1 MTDATVVYL
10 VLGAVVLLFI
20 WNKFPVE
27 IVAVGASLTL
37 VAAGVISVDQGFA
50 GFGDTTVI
58 FIAALFVVS
67 EGIDATGVT
76 TWAGQWMVS
85 KAGDSRTR
93 LMVLMMVMVALLTA
107 VISVNGAVA
116 ALLPMVVVV
125 AIRSAIPSSRL
136 LMPLA
141 FGAHAG
147 SLLALT
153 GTPIHILVSD
163 AAVEAGE
170 AGFNYFEFALVGIPV
185 VIGAV
190 GIVLLF
196 GRRLLADRE
205 PETIP
210 PDLSGH
216 ARTLIRQYAPGEWLA
231 RLELDPESP
240 LVGETAASLIGG
252 SETDLRIVE
261 VQGKIGAVDLDAP
274 MPAGAVVTV
283 RGPSQQINDFAAGHG
298 LLRRPCALSGESPL
312 LNRDVGVVEVVIP
325 PRSEIIGE
333 HVFPGMVTAS
343 GDFVILAVQRQGE
356 DLGLDPARLAVGD
369 TMLLQGTW
377 DALDN
382 GLDTTADVL
391 VVDQPA
397 DVRRQAVPMGP
408 GSRRALAILL
418 VMVILLAGGIVS
430 PSVAAVLAAGAL
442 ILSGVITIKQAYRAI
457 SWTTVVLVAGMIP
470 VSIAV
475 EQSGAAEDI
484 AQILVD
490 VVGDAGPYA
499 LLFGLFVITATFGQL
514 ISNTATALIMIPI
527 AVTAAVDLGVSVR
540 PVMMSLSIAAAAA
553 FLTPVATPA
562 NLMVM
567 EPAGYRFADYWKL
580 GLPMLLLFMAASVL
594 LVPVFW
600 PF

>member
-1 MTDATVVYL
+1 MTDATIVYL
-10 VLGAVVLLFI
+10 VLAGVVALFV
-20 WNKFPVE
+20 WNRIPVE

-37 VAAGVISVDQGFA
+37 LATGVISVQQSFA

-58 FIAALFVVS
+58 FIAALFIVS
-67 EGIDATGVT
+67 EGIDSTGVT
-76 TWAGQWMVS
+76 TAAGQWMVA
-85 KAGDSRTR
+85 KAGSSQSR
-93 LMVLMMVMVALLTA
+93 LLVLMMVMVAVLTA

-125 AIRSAIPSSRL
+125 ALRSAIPSSRL
-136 LMPLA
+136 LIPLA

-163 AAVEAGE
+163 AAIEAGE
-170 AGFNYFEFALVGIPV
+170 AGFEYFDFSLIGIPV
-185 VIGAV
+185 VIAAI

-196 GRRLLADRE
+196 GRKLLPDRE
-205 PETIP
+205 PERIP

-216 ARTLIRQYAPGEWLA
+216 ARTLIRQYSPGEWLA

-240 LVGETAASLIGG
+240 LVGTPAVSLLGD
-252 SETDLRIVE
+252 SYPDLVVVD
-261 VQGKIGAVDLDAP
+261 VQGKIGTVELESA
-274 MPAGAVVTV
+274 MPGGAVLTV
-283 RGPSQQINDFAAGHG
+283 RGPSQQIDDFAASHG
-298 LLRRPCALSGESPL
+298 LRRRPCALSGEAPL
-312 LNRDVGVVEVVIP
+312 LDREVGVVEVVIP

-333 HVFPGMVTAS
+333 HVFPGMVTSS

-356 DLGLDPARLAVGD
+356 DLGLDPSRLEVGD

-377 DALDN
+377 DALDR
-382 GLDTTADVL
+382 GLGATDDVL
-391 VVDQPA
+391 IVDEPS

-408 GSRRALAILL
+408 GSTRAL
-418 VMVILLAGGIVS
+418 VILAGMVVLLATGVVTAA
-430 PSVAAVLAAGAL
+430 VAAVLAAGAL
-442 ILSGVITIKQAYRAI
+442 VLTRVLTIKQAYRAV

-470 VSIAV
+470 VATAV
-475 EQSGAAEDI
+475 EQSGAAGDI
-484 AQILVD
+484 AKVLVD

-499 LLFGLFVITATFGQL
+499 LLLGIFIITAVFGQL

-527 AVTAAVDLGVSVR
+527 AITAASDMSISVR
-540 PVMMSLSIAAAAA
+540 PVMMSLSIAAAAS

-567 EPAGYRFADYWKL
+567 EPAGYRFGDYWKL
-580 GLPMLLLFMAASVL
+580 GSLMLLVFMAASVL

-600 PF
+600 NF

>member
-1 MTDATVVYL
+1 MTDATIVYL
-10 VLGAVVLLFI
+10 VLAGVVLLFI
-20 WNKFPVE
+20 WNKLPVE
-27 IVAVGASLTL
+27 LVALGASLTL
-37 VAAGVISVDQGFA
+37 LATGVLDVGQAFA

-67 EGIDATGVT
+67 EGIDSTGVT
-76 TWAGQWMVS
+76 TAAGQWMVA
-85 KAGDSRTR
+85 KAGDSQSR
-93 LMVLMMVMVALLTA
+93 LLVLMMVMVAVLTA

-125 AIRSAIPSSRL
+125 AVRTAIPSSRL

-170 AGFNYFEFALVGIPV
+170 TGFGYFDFGLVGVPV
-185 VIGAV
+185 VMGAV
-190 GIVLLF
+190 AIVLLF
-196 GRRLLADRE
+196 GRRLLPDRE

-231 RLELDPESP
+231 RLELAPESP
-240 LVGETAASLIGG
+240 LVGRAASHLTW
-252 SETDLRIVE
+252 SDFPDLRIVD
-261 VQGKIGAVDLDAP
+261 VTGRIGGVDLTAP
-274 MPAGAVVTV
+274 MPGGSVLTV
-283 RGPSQQINDFAAGHG
+283 RGPSQQINDFAAAHG
-298 LLRRPCALSGESPL
+298 LTRRPCALSGESPL
-312 LNRDVGVVEVVIP
+312 IDREVGVVEVVIP
-325 PRSEIIGE
+325 PRSEIVGE
-333 HVFPGMVTAS
+333 HVFPGMVTSS

-356 DLGLDPARLAVGD
+356 DLGLEPSRLAVGD

-377 DALDN
+377 DRLER
-382 GLDTTADVL
+382 GLETTGEVL
-391 VVDQPA
+391 VVDQPST
-397 DVRRQAVPMGP
+397 VRRQAVPMGP
-408 GSRRALAILL
+408 GSRRAL
-418 VMVILLAGGIVS
+418 VILLAMVVVLATGVMT
-430 PSVAAVLAAGAL
+430 PAVAAVLAAGAMV
-442 ILSGVITIKQAYRAI
+442 LSRVLTMKQAYRAI

-470 VSIAV
+470 VSVAV
-475 EQSGAAEDI
+475 EQSGAAGDI
-484 AQILVD
+484 AEVLVD

-499 LLFGLFVITATFGQL
+499 LLLGLFVITAVFGQL

-527 AVTAAVDLGVSVR
+527 AVTAATDLGVSVR
-540 PVMMSLSIAAAAA
+540 PVLMSLTVAAAAA

-562 NLMVM
+562 NLMIM

-580 GLPMLLLFMAASVL
+580 GSLMLLLFLGASVL

-600 PF
+600 SF